1 MSVMV
6 LVLLLQACSTLTLG
20 YNRAATLSYWW
31 LDSQLDL
38 NETQSLQVR
47 NDLDELHRWHRREAL
62 PRYAGLLQNWER
74 LAAQDITAAQACEQA
89 DQVRAQLLQV
99 AQRSTR
105 ALVVLGQS
113 VRPEQV
119 AHLRSQHS
127 KDNRRFRDDYVTA
140 PQSGL
145 AERSKRMVSRL
156 EMFYGTLEPAQRQL
170 VQEHLQRGSFDGA
183 LVLTER
189 ERRQAD
195 VVQAIAAIQAN
206 PAQGAAIVESVI
218 RRSVESPSA
227 RYRATSRQWQR
238 EACELVAA
246 VHNSSTPSQ
255 RQQAAQALR
264 TYTGDFTLLARQD

>member
-1 MSVMV
+1 MLA

-62 PRYAGLLQNWER
+62 PRYAGLLQTWER

-89 DQVRAQLLQV
+89 DVVRAQLLQV

-113 VRPEQV
+113 LKAEQV
-119 AHLRSQHS
+119 EHLRRQHS
-127 KDNRRFRDDYVTA
+127 KDNQRFRDDYVTA

-156 EMFYGTLEPAQRQL
+156 EMFYGTLDPTQRQL
-170 VQEHLQRGSFDGA
+170 VQAHLQRGSFDGA
-183 LVLTER
+183 LVLAER

-195 VVQAIAAIQAN
+195 VVQAIAAIQAT
-206 PAQGAAIVESVI
+206 PAQGAAIVETVLK
-218 RRSVESPSA
+218 RAVESPSA
-227 RYRATSRQWQR
+227 RYRAASRQWQR
-238 EACELVAA
+238 EGCELVAA
-246 VHNSSTPSQ
+246 VHNSSTPLQ

-264 TYTGDFTLLARQD
+264 SYTGDFTLLAQQD